1 MDEYQPDA
9 KISSFIEKLGRLNPG
24 ERARLKRCAGLTL
37 GEARSGALGLFY
49 SLLPHGVPQAQEEFY
64 FLVASLHPMVEGG
77 DKGDLGA
84 SLRRAR
90 SEQNAPGLDRRVTY
104 LLDADQGQLPFR
116 LRQAVRFL
124 QSNRVSV
131 NWPLLL
137 SDLLFWSHA
146 ERRVQRRWARSYFG

>member
-9 KISSFIEKLGRLNPG
+9 KIKSFIEGINRLDPG
-24 ERARLKRCAGLTL
+24 ERARLKRCAGQPL

-49 SLLPHGVPQAQEEFY
+49 SLLPHGVPQAQEDLY
-64 FLVASLHPMVEGG
+64 FLVASLYPLAEAGG
-77 DKGDLGA
+77 KGDLGA
-84 SLRRAR
+84 SFRLAR
-90 SEQNAPGLDRRVTY
+90 SDKNAPGLDRRVTH

-124 QSNRVSV
+124 HSNRVRV